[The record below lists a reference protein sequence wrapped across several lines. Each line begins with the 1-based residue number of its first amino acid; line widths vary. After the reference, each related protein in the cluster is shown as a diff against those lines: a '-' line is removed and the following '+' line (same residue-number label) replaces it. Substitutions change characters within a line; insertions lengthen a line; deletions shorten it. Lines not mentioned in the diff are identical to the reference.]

1 MFDKEIVDDS
11 WCDFVFCLPLVL
23 DCGFSRE
30 SRQSQKATRFGIDK
44 IRAEAAASFQR
55 ITPQMIDDVGE
66 PEIRKDLPSP
76 WATCPNL
83 QSDSFRWNMDP
94 SLCRLATQSS
104 CSRCDKTSL
113 LLRVTRE
120 IRLDEFISFCS
131 VRAVLGQKG
140 VVGQA
145 GRLLMSGL

>member
-11 WCDFVFCLPLVL
+11 WCDFIFCLPLVL

-55 ITPQMIDDVGE
+55 ITPQMIDDAGE
-66 PEIRKDLPSP
+66 SEIRKDLPSP

-83 QSDSFRWNMDP
+83 QSDSFRLTMDP

-113 LLRVTRE
+113 LLGSHARYGLTN
-120 IRLDEFISFCS
+120 LSPSAAFALFW
-131 VRAVLGQKG
+131 VRRAWEARQG
-140 VVGQA
+140 VF
-145 GRLLMSGL
+145 